1 MLRRR
6 NDAFRGTPRE
16 LHGGAILFVQNY
28 LLKLGC
34 SRVVPSLIL
43 AGQARQFG
51 EKNVLYKSYASSSKI
66 QRQTETILWRF
77 LECTRQKLI
86 VPSPFIGRHHVVM
99 HYMARWMDFPLPT
112 PQPPCSQTPADSMT
126 GGRQGQG
133 RIDEQGRIDAIT
145 CAARDFALQLP

>member
-112 PQPPCSQTPADSMT
+112 PLFPLFSSPSKKRQPTATACILNLATRS
-126 GGRQGQG
+126 R
-133 RIDEQGRIDAIT
+133 
-145 CAARDFALQLP
+145 FQLFSRKTSVGVVT